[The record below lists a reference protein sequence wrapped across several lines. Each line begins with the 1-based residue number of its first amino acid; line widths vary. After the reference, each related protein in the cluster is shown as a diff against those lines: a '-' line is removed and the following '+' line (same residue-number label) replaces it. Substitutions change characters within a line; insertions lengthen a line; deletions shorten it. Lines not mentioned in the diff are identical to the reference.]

1 MGKGSQLKDVNDAT
15 IIACGIMVSYALAA
29 AKSLQDVGIN
39 CSVINMSTLS
49 PIDMDIIINSA
60 KDTGAIVTAEQHYIS
75 GGLSS
80 LVSQVLSTNI
90 PTPLESVALTSYAES
105 GKPEDLFQKYGLTSE
120 KIYHAVKKVIDR
132 KKSL

>member
-1 MGKGSQLKDVNDAT
+1 MTKRPPIGASRGLKR
-15 IIACGIMVSYALAA
+15 
-29 AKSLQDVGIN
+29 VGFRRIF
-39 CSVINMSTLS
+39 V
-49 PIDMDIIINSA
+49 
-60 KDTGAIVTAEQHYIS
+60 VEEHYIS

-120 KIYHAVKKVIDR
+120 KIFHAVKKVIDR

>member
-1 MGKGSQLKDVNDAT
+1 
-15 IIACGIMVSYALAA
+15 MVSYALDA

-60 KDTGAIVTAEQHYIS
+60 KDTGAIVTAEEHYIS

-120 KIYHAVKKVIDR
+120 KIFHAVKKVIDR